1 MVRLA
6 HLCNLLQK
14 GSSLI
19 PSSSHRRIL
28 LAVDGNL
35 THVGLSLMVHNC
47 KYRLLSFFFFLPR
60 KFPQNFISKY
70 VLNYEPRIERSFSEA
85 TVCSRIGCSES
96 TQLRRRRGLKLPF
109 RTGSCIISFHFSA
122 LRCRLRCMSFGDQ
135 YRAGAGRS
143 YQGGLGGGSF
153 GGIGGGGYG
162 APPPFVPAGGSE
174 YYRLTNEVQT
184 NIETLSRNVAALS
197 SKVK

>member
-1 MVRLA
+1 
-6 HLCNLLQK
+6 
-14 GSSLI
+14 
-19 PSSSHRRIL
+19 
-28 LAVDGNL
+28 
-35 THVGLSLMVHNC
+35 
-47 KYRLLSFFFFLPR
+47 
-60 KFPQNFISKY
+60 
-70 VLNYEPRIERSFSEA
+70 
-85 TVCSRIGCSES
+85 
-96 TQLRRRRGLKLPF
+96 
-109 RTGSCIISFHFSA
+109 
-122 LRCRLRCMSFGDQ
+122 MSFGDQ